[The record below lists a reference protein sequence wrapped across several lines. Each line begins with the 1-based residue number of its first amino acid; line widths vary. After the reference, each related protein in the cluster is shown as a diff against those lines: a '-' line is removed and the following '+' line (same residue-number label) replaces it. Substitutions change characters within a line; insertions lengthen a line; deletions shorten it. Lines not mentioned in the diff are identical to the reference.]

1 MGSAEEAGGRH
12 VDLRRAA
19 SAGVLQAEDR
29 AHAAAE
35 ALQQHRADQQQQQ
48 PAARAL
54 PGWSTRLI
62 DYFVVCGL
70 GAEVRTMDGQRGF
83 HGVTARDG
91 DPMLYQPQMTPL
103 DFYPPK
109 EHKKFGVPEG
119 LPMVV
124 MPRGLRFYERGPF
137 SGDKSTQPRSY
148 PMVITDTVG
157 TKVYVTVVAFRD
169 PVEEDVA
176 EAWGIPA
183 SHYVDK
189 CLCLVSHWPFFHTF
203 TQALEEIHRMCFCT
217 AGCTQPV
224 WELVQHLVTA
234 VPLPDPG
241 RRSVVFSVEKCLLF
255 CEAPPPAT
263 LPAVQLSFHPLVRS
277 LDVDNIILLVTA
289 VLLEKRIL
297 LRATQ
302 YELLTLVAES
312 VSHLIYP
319 FKWAYPYTPVLPL
332 NKLELVHMPGSF
344 LFGIVPTRWTDHD
357 LPGGVMVVD
366 LDANRIAITTSGYDD
381 DGDTI
386 PPLPEPENAQVR
398 EALLQLV
405 APDLMALDQARTRD
419 FSCDLH
425 KFRRPWGRLH
435 DREIRLIFFRF
446 FASILCSYRHFVDKV
461 VEPSGH
467 VKSTFNKASFFR
479 KRAKV
484 TGNTD
489 EPLISQLLHTQ
500 CWQQFLDGSSSGVA
514 SFFDRALVELEAL
527 DIATGP
533 AMASVDLADDDGAPE
548 IVTVPPPTPKGVQR
562 AGGRYTH
569 RAFPSLERSAEEKQ
583 RRYEFLQQVRLAA
596 DAQHN
601 SEARRVV
608 SSDVEEAV
616 VLEERSRGTNRL
628 REQEERDAMVGAIK
642 GKFSKLWDQL
652 LALPPDE
659 EPLSSREYGTIYA
672 MMEDE
677 DGVGSSGFM
686 EVLQDK
692 LQSKAWGG
700 ELKADLFVAVRELV
714 VLSISRAAMRSDM
727 QSVLAALELAGAVHQ
742 RDGAGHKDTVL
753 RHIGALPIWKD
764 FRFWKTYHDTQLEV
778 NPDFEG
784 KVADLVQ
791 QLLGGLAQVMAEM
804 GLVDGDAWAMLEVL
818 SSRLSLKRQIVLR
831 GQLALL
837 QHAWQYYP
845 LSPTSPLFSATFA
858 RHTHATPGT
867 VEEGGGEGAGGGG
880 AGGESQLTTA
890 LGTAAGEVDEHAGEP
905 EPGQLPEAAGE
916 VAAGGRGVSAH
927 RRSSSR
933 INCCRAEGGPSALA
947 VRDREVGREGGRGEG
962 GWVVSGRSAVLFD
975 SEGGKERPGVTA
987 SKSLRHSHAQGRGA
1001 TGVRVLRGHKQP
1013 ITALHAG
1020 TRSELGDLLPDGE
1033 DGAGYFVSGS
1043 CDTSVKLWDPSTRGD
1058 ELRATMHGHTGPV
1071 RCVGSDATR
1080 VLSGGDD
1087 KRLLVFD
1094 KATARMLADLRGH
1107 HHSIIALRMLPG
1119 LNKGSVVTAGRE
1131 GQVNLWDTRTDHIA
1145 STLFTCPSPHMILA
1159 LDYLDHAG
1167 ILVAAGT
1174 QGICYVWDVRAGK
1187 ERFQLE
1193 GHTNWVRAVRVAG
1206 DVVVTGSDDWTARV
1220 WTLNDGECEA
1230 TVACHAG
1237 PVTAVDYVTASRGFI
1252 TGSADCTVRLWDRG
1266 DGVQPRCVKTLTN
1279 HTAPIVAVR
1288 ASDRYVTM
1296 AAEDDSLSLLHRP
1309 FADRS
1314 SPSLGPLGGPGSMSN
1329 GARGYVGSVGVMT
1342 DWQLARHLNRAPDL
1356 IRHAAC
1362 DVDRGRIC
1370 TGARSGVL
1378 RVWEPPTPLA

>member
-1 MGSAEEAGGRH
+1 MGSVEEAGGRQ

-29 AHAAAE
+29 AHAAAD

-386 PPLPEPENAQVR
+386 PPLPEPENTQVR

-500 CWQQFLDGSSSGVA
+500 CWQQFLDGSSSGVV

-527 DIATGP
+527 DIATGS

-548 IVTVPPPTPKGVQR
+548 IVTVPPPTPKGARLCTWTGGCFRAVGGCGGQGSRQR
-562 AGGRYTH
+562 A
-569 RAFPSLERSAEEKQ
+569 A
-583 RRYEFLQQVRLAA
+583 
-596 DAQHN
+596 
-601 SEARRVV
+601 
-608 SSDVEEAV
+608 
-616 VLEERSRGTNRL
+616 
-628 REQEERDAMVGAIK
+628 
-642 GKFSKLWDQL
+642 
-652 LALPPDE
+652 
-659 EPLSSREYGTIYA
+659 
-672 MMEDE
+672 
-677 DGVGSSGFM
+677 
-686 EVLQDK
+686 
-692 LQSKAWGG
+692 
-700 ELKADLFVAVRELV
+700 
-714 VLSISRAAMRSDM
+714 
-727 QSVLAALELAGAVHQ
+727 
-742 RDGAGHKDTVL
+742 
-753 RHIGALPIWKD
+753 
-764 FRFWKTYHDTQLEV
+764 
-778 NPDFEG
+778 
-784 KVADLVQ
+784 
-791 QLLGGLAQVMAEM
+791 
-804 GLVDGDAWAMLEVL
+804 
-818 SSRLSLKRQIVLR
+818 
-831 GQLALL
+831 
-837 QHAWQYYP
+837 
-845 LSPTSPLFSATFA
+845 
-858 RHTHATPGT
+858 
-867 VEEGGGEGAGGGG
+867 
-880 AGGESQLTTA
+880 
-890 LGTAAGEVDEHAGEP
+890 
-905 EPGQLPEAAGE
+905 
-916 VAAGGRGVSAH
+916 
-927 RRSSSR
+927 
-933 INCCRAEGGPSALA
+933 
-947 VRDREVGREGGRGEG
+947 
-962 GWVVSGRSAVLFD
+962 
-975 SEGGKERPGVTA
+975 
-987 SKSLRHSHAQGRGA
+987 
-1001 TGVRVLRGHKQP
+1001 
-1013 ITALHAG
+1013 
-1020 TRSELGDLLPDGE
+1020 
-1033 DGAGYFVSGS
+1033 
-1043 CDTSVKLWDPSTRGD
+1043 
-1058 ELRATMHGHTGPV
+1058 
-1071 RCVGSDATR
+1071 
-1080 VLSGGDD
+1080 
-1087 KRLLVFD
+1087 
-1094 KATARMLADLRGH
+1094 
-1107 HHSIIALRMLPG
+1107 
-1119 LNKGSVVTAGRE
+1119 VVTA
-1131 GQVNLWDTRTDHIA
+1131 
-1145 STLFTCPSPHMILA
+1145 
-1159 LDYLDHAG
+1159 
-1167 ILVAAGT
+1167 
-1174 QGICYVWDVRAGK
+1174 
-1187 ERFQLE
+1187 
-1193 GHTNWVRAVRVAG
+1193 RV
-1206 DVVVTGSDDWTARV
+1206 
-1220 WTLNDGECEA
+1220 L
-1230 TVACHAG
+1230 
-1237 PVTAVDYVTASRGFI
+1237 
-1252 TGSADCTVRLWDRG
+1252 
-1266 DGVQPRCVKTLTN
+1266 
-1279 HTAPIVAVR
+1279 
-1288 ASDRYVTM
+1288 
-1296 AAEDDSLSLLHRP
+1296 
-1309 FADRS
+1309 
-1314 SPSLGPLGGPGSMSN
+1314 
-1329 GARGYVGSVGVMT
+1329 
-1342 DWQLARHLNRAPDL
+1342 
-1356 IRHAAC
+1356 
-1362 DVDRGRIC
+1362 
-1370 TGARSGVL
+1370 
-1378 RVWEPPTPLA
+1378 